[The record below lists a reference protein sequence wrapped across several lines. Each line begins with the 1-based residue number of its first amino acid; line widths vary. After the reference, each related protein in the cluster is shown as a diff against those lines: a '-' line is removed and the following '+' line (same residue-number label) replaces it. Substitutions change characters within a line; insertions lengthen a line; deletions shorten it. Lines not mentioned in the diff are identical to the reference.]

1 MKTLPTFNAILELG
15 PTDALEV
22 YGPDLCSATD
32 PLASVARDAIEE
44 AHGIYGGE
52 YYTNDGDLRLD
63 MEGARGDLEGAIGY
77 VLQRLTTSGFTVLVI
92 RAEEPPDDAVG
103 DA

>member
-1 MKTLPTFNAILELG
+1 MKTLPTVNTILELG
-15 PTDALEV
+15 TTDAFGVL
-22 YGPDLCSATD
+22 GPDLRELPD

-44 AHGIYGGE
+44 AQGIYGGE

-63 MEGARGDLEGAIGY
+63 MESVAGDLEGAIGY
-77 VLQRLTTSGFTVLVI
+77 VLQRLTTSGAIVLVI
-92 RAEEPPDDAVG
+92 RDEEPPDEALG